1 MQYTL
6 CSSCSYPIKV
16 DYVGQAIKCP
26 FCGTRGIVAD
36 KEVKVLNRI
45 QNDGIAQNDVTLPSW
60 LVAGGIGLIIGVIFG
75 PALLASS
82 REGAQRLAR
91 LAEAKLK
98 GS

>member
-45 QNDGIAQNDVTLPSW
+45 QNDGIAQEGVALPTW
-60 LVAGGIGLIIGVIFG
+60 LVAGSVGLLLGIWLG

-98 GS
+98 GA